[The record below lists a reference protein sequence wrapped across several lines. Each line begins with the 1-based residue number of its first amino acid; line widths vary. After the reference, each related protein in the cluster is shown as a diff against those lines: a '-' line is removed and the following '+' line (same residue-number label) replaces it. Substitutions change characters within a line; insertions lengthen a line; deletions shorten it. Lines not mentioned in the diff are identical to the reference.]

1 MVHPDQSSSEHLLQV
16 FEARGR
22 QNGDKAW
29 ALGSWPPLENIR
41 QIQEQYQPTGVK
53 RTRIQLFGGE
63 VKMAPTAGMTI
74 CQGQFCP
81 NSWFRPQTLCPQAA
95 SPTWG
100 IQGLAARGSRALQR
114 SSSAVGGGRT
124 GVTGGLHPPE
134 VAQGS
139 PEGSRAYFHS
149 QREGAAAIA
158 KNTAF
163 SC

>member
-53 RTRIQLFGGE
+53 RTRIHLFGGE